1 MLLCSVIAAA
11 AALFAP
17 QTAPPAGSAS
27 LDFEFF
33 KTRVQPIFLARRPGH
48 ARCYVCHSA
57 GAGGFRLQQLSKGAT
72 TWSEDQSRLNFDA
85 VRREVTAG
93 DPAASMLLLRPL
105 AADAGGTPFHSGGK
119 HWDSKSNAEWQT
131 LAEWVRGE
139 KAAGSK

>member
-11 AALFAP
+11 AVFFAP
-17 QTAPPAGSAS
+17 QSASAGANTS

-72 TWSEDQSRLNFDA
+72 SWNDEQSRLNFEA
-85 VRREVTAG
+85 VRREVTPG
-93 DPAASMLLLRPL
+93 DPDDSMLLRRPL
-105 AADAGGTPFHSGGK
+105 AAEAGGTTFHSGGK
-119 HWDSKSNAEWQT
+119 HWDSKSNAEWQA
-131 LAEWVRGE
+131 LSEWVRGE
-139 KAAGSK
+139 KAAGAK